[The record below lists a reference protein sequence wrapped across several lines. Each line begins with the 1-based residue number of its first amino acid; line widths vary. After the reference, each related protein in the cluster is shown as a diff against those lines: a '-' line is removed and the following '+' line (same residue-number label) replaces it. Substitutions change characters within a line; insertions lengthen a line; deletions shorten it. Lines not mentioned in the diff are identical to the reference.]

1 MEKSII
7 NMEKIQRFYDWMDSR
22 QDVEIV
28 KFQIDSKTLFNLHA
42 QPDHLGFFHNGVIE
56 GITSLID
63 NYMSASERIKEKYML
78 GECARDNGAVSFPA
92 DNSDAY
98 ELYRILKYLWLY
110 ESLKS
115 DCQHAPIQM
124 QITKYGQY
132 RFHPGSDKMMSLYL
146 LGKEIDRPINV
157 FYVWYKDLDP
167 SPFHQTID
175 HEIVATPQQF
185 ADMFVKFN
193 DPRFTVIEDIVSVDN
208 DKFDCKEPHFDI
220 FCLNVKRLF
229 NTGAEHNCVEFLNR
243 RHISYNDTIH
253 HDGISLNMQ
262 EIFQFKYEKKND
274 KETFTFPNGLKFV
287 KVEPWWEWQD
297 YYWVPESD
305 QHEV

>member
-1 MEKSII
+1 MNKSIS
-7 NMEKIQRFYDWMDSR
+7 NMESIERFYDWMNSR

-42 QPDHLGFFHNGVIE
+42 QPEHLGFFHNGVIE

-63 NYMSASERIKEKYML
+63 NYLSASERIKEKYML
-78 GECARDNGAVSFPA
+78 GECARDNGAISFPS
-92 DNSDAY
+92 DDSDAY
-98 ELYRILKYLWLY
+98 ELYRILKYQWLY

-124 QITKYGQY
+124 QITKQSMY
-132 RFHPGSDKMMSLYL
+132 RFHPGSDKMVSLYL
-146 LGKEIDRPINV
+146 LGKMIDRPINV

-167 SPFHQTID
+167 KPFHQTLD
-175 HEIVATPQQF
+175 YEKVATPQQF

-193 DPRFTVIEDIVSVDN
+193 DPRFTIIEDIVSVN
-208 DKFDCKEPHFDI
+208 DQQIDCTESHFDV
-220 FCLNVKRLF
+220 FCKNVRWLF
-229 NTGAEHNCVEFLNR
+229 DTSKKHKCKEFLNR

-253 HDGISLNMQ
+253 HDGIVLDMH
-262 EIFQFKYEKKND
+262 EIFQFKHEKINEV
-274 KETFTFPNGLKFV
+274 ETFEFPNGLKFV

-297 YYWVPESD
+297 YYWVPEAD
-305 QHEV
+305 QHEL